1 MLSAAGG
8 PNLELGDLGRI
19 ESAFAEAAVD
29 PSQWVRALDVVT
41 LQTRSFGAT
50 LLPITG
56 AAIPNVPTTRPLVE
70 VGGHYFRDGWHLRDH
85 RYAGIHVMM
94 KDGVVDDTDII
105 DPDSIKKHPYYQ
117 EFLAPH
123 GLRWFAGVKVA
134 CGNDVWCLSIQRCIE
149 QGPFPSEEKA
159 LLGTISRSLS
169 TSAAL
174 SRAFSMSTVKGA
186 LNAFELSNTAVALLN
201 RQGDVYEMNPA
212 AETLLHGDIRICGR
226 KIVSFD
232 AAASSALA
240 RAIHWVMWRPTSAAM
255 APPVAL
261 PRTGK
266 SPLMAYPARLSAIAA
281 NALSDCQAVVI
292 FVDPEERRCAPEI
305 LLQSGFGLTQTE
317 AKLASRLATGVS
329 LDDVSDEFSI
339 SKQTGRTH
347 LKRIFAKMGVGR
359 QSELVALLSSVARY
373 GTVK

>member
-1 MLSAAGG
+1 
-8 PNLELGDLGRI
+8 LELGDLGRI
-19 ESAFAEAAVD
+19 ESAFADAAID
-29 PSQWVRALDVVT
+29 PSLWVRALDVVT
-41 LQTRSFGAT
+41 RETGSFGAT

-56 AAIPNVPTTRPLVE
+56 AVIPNVPATKWLGE
-70 VGGHYFRDGWHLRDH
+70 VTEHYFRDGWHLRDH

-105 DPDSIKKHPYYQ
+105 DPDSMRNHSYYQ

-134 CGNDVWCLSIQRCIE
+134 CGNDVWCLSIQRGIR
-149 QGPFPSEEKA
+149 QGPFPSEDKA
-159 LLGTISRSLS
+159 LLGTLSRSLS

-174 SRAFSMSTVKGA
+174 SRAFSTWTVKGA

-212 AETLLHGDIRICGR
+212 AETMLQGDIRICGR

-232 AAASSALA
+232 PAASSALA
-240 RAIHWVMWRPTSAAM
+240 RAINHVMWRPTGAAM
-255 APPVAL
+255 APPVPL
-261 PRTGK
+261 PRTGR
-266 SPLMAYPARLSAIAA
+266 SPLMAYPARLSAVAA
-281 NALSDCQAVVI
+281 NALADCQAIVI
-292 FVDPEERRCAPEI
+292 FVDPEERRNASEA

-317 AKLASRLATGVS
+317 AKLAARLATGAS
-329 LDDVSDEFSI
+329 LDDVSHEFLI

-347 LKRIFAKMGVGR
+347 LKRIFAKMGIGR
-359 QSELVALLSSVARY
+359 QSELVALLSSMARY
-373 GTVK
+373 GTAR